1 MKNSSKKNQKN
12 NIINLKNKLMEKKM
26 AGALLEAEKLYNGH
40 TRIVSITSG
49 KGGVGKTNIV
59 ANLGVSFSRS
69 GKKVLVFDADLGL
82 GNLDILLGIAPK
94 YNLSH
99 VINGEK
105 KINDIIIDGPGGI
118 KILPASSGIH
128 EFTNLTEKQ
137 QEKIIN
143 EINLIIN
150 SFDILLIDTAAGIS
164 SDVMYFN
171 TVANEIVVV
180 VSPDPT
186 SITDAYALMKV
197 LWIKYSASRF
207 KLVINQ
213 SKNINEAKNV
223 FRQLRLVTDRFMD
236 INLEFLGH
244 IEYDNKVIM
253 SIRHQKAVVELYP
266 ESKASQCFKKLA
278 KKIIQLPVSGSFD
291 SKIKNIHNPLN
302 QKNNF
307 EN

>member
-1 MKNSSKKNQKN
+1 MNKELGQNRKN
-12 NIINLKNKLMEKKM
+12 NIINLGQKMIEKKM
-26 AGALLEAEKLYNGH
+26 AGALLEAKKLYNGH
-40 TRIVSITSG
+40 TRVVSITSG

-59 ANLGVSFSRS
+59 ANLGISFSRS

-105 KINDIIIDGPGGI
+105 TINDIIIEGPGGI
-118 KILPASSGIH
+118 NILPASSGIH
-128 EFTNLTEKQ
+128 EFTRLTGKQ
-137 QEKIIN
+137 QTKIIH

-150 SFDILLIDTAAGIS
+150 GYDILLIDTAAGIS

-171 TVANEIVVV
+171 TVAKEIVVV

-197 LWIKYSASRF
+197 LWIKYAASHF

-213 SKNINEAKNV
+213 SKNMNEAKNV
-223 FRQLRLVTDRFMD
+223 FRQLRMVTDRFMD
-236 INLEFLGH
+236 ITLEFLGH
-244 IEYDNKVIM
+244 IEYDKSVTM

-266 ESKASQCFKKLA
+266 ESNASQCFKELA
-278 KKIIQLPVSGSFD
+278 KKIIRLPRSAISN
-291 SKIKNIHNPLN
+291 SKRMNMNNPLN
-302 QKNNF
+302 KKKEF
-307 EN
+307 